1 MVGTTVALI
10 NWADYYSVKVK
21 EMDEQHKKLIQL
33 INDFYNAYQS
43 GTTEEVPAL
52 MEGVI
57 KYTKVH
63 FSREEKLIKQHG
75 FPEYDSHK
83 AEHDDFAKKAI
94 AMNQKYISGDKSI
107 AGEMAVVLS
116 NWLTNH
122 IVINDKKYG
131 VYLNSKGVT

>member
-1 MVGTTVALI
+1 
-10 NWADYYSVKVK
+10 
-21 EMDEQHKKLIQL
+21 MDEQHKKLIQL